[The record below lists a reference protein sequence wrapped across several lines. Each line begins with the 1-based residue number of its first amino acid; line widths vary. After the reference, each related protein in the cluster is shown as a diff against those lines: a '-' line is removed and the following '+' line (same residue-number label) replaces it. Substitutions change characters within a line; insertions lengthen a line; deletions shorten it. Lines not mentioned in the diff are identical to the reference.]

1 MSGLDFLY
9 TRLPMGMTFGLENIE
24 KLCAA
29 LGNPEKSYDT
39 IHVVGTNGKG
49 SASYYLAGILHDA
62 GIRTGHYTS
71 PHLVS
76 VRERIRVDDEP
87 VSEADLDRVLL
98 QVKTAAEMLG
108 TDVSFF
114 EAITAACYLYFRE
127 KNVQCAVLEAGLGGR
142 LDSTR
147 VACGSAA
154 I

>member
-1 MSGLDFLY
+1 MNMSGLDFLY

-49 SASYYLAGILHDA
+49 SASYYLAGVLRDA

-98 QVKTAAEMLG
+98 QVKAAAEKLG

-114 EAITAACYLYFRE
+114 EAITDASSPTYSE
-127 KNVQCAVLEAGLGGR
+127 KHSRCDVLP
-142 LDSTR
+142 T
-147 VACGSAA
+147 C
-154 I
+154 